1 MATERGTKLIK
12 ITILDIYPTQLG
24 HCPHYNLVSSQMM
37 TAGSE
42 FCELSSQA
50 LEYPDDVLS
59 SHSRAIRILEAVRR
73 EVEGEPVRVEVEM
86 VELLSPKGF
95 ISSLRYGIR
104 SNFAVLVN
112 GKKVY
117 EGKPD
122 DGEVEEKVARYVREL
137 LNNPAR

>member
-1 MATERGTKLIK
+1 MSSERGSRVIR

-37 TAGSE
+37 SAGSE

-50 LEYPDDVLS
+50 LEYPDEVLA
-59 SHSRAIRILEAVRR
+59 SHDRAVRILNAVRR

-95 ISSLRYGIR
+95 ISSLKYDLR

-117 EGKPD
+117 DGKPD
-122 DGEVEEKVARYVREL
+122 DGQVEEKVARYVKEL
-137 LNNPAR
+137 LNSPPR

>member
-137 LNNPAR
+137 LNDPAR

>member
-1 MATERGTKLIK
+1 MAAEKGTRVIR
-12 ITILDIYPTQLG
+12 ITILDVYPTQLG
-24 HCPHYNLVSSQMM
+24 HCPHYNLISSQMM

-50 LEYPDDVLS
+50 LEYPDEVLS
-59 SHSRAIRILEAVRR
+59 SHSRAVRILEAVRR
-73 EVEGEPVRVEVEM
+73 EVQGVPVRVEVEM

-95 ISSLRYGIR
+95 ISSLRHRIR

-122 DGEVEEKVARYVREL
+122 GGQVEETVARYVKGL
-137 LNNPAR
+137 LNNPPR